1 MGTSRR
7 SREVTEETDSFC
19 YSASPWIAV
28 FLSREF
34 GNKREQNVSGG
45 GERERGSGG
54 GGGGQERERE
64 RERESNV
71 GLNKLHK
78 DRAVNHAHS
87 RCPLCFL
94 HRLSISTGVS
104 QPTSDPME

>member
-34 GNKREQNVSGG
+34 GNKREQNVIGGGKREGGGGGG
-45 GERERGSGG
+45 GERER
-54 GGGGQERERE
+54 ERDRERQ
-64 RERESNV
+64 RETE
-71 GLNKLHK
+71 
-78 DRAVNHAHS
+78 
-87 RCPLCFL
+87 
-94 HRLSISTGVS
+94 TE
-104 QPTSDPME
+104 TE